1 MNNTLSFQD
10 IIKKS
15 FQSIDFSSSLTT
27 SDIALVLV
35 VTFLCGL
42 FIFYIYRKT
51 FQGILYTQ
59 SFNISLIMV
68 SIVTS
73 LIIMT
78 ISANIILSLGMV
90 GALSIVRF
98 RTAVKDSMDIVFMFW
113 AISVGIANGAG
124 FFKLSILGTIFVGLI
139 LLILTKIKTKTTP
152 YLLVIKYS
160 KDSYDELKK
169 YLDQNL
175 INYTLKSKSVNDSYS
190 ELILEL
196 RLKNKEFNITENISA
211 LSGIKDVSLVSY
223 NGDYVS

>member
-1 MNNTLSFQD
+1 MNNSLGFQD

-15 FQSIDFSSSLTT
+15 FQNIDFSSSLTI
-27 SDIALVLV
+27 SDIALVLLI
-35 VTFLCGL
+35 TLFCGL
-42 FIFYIYRKT
+42 FIFYIYKKT

-78 ISANIILSLGMV
+78 ISANLILSLGMV

-124 FFKLSILGTIFVGLI
+124 FFKLSILGTVFVGLI
-139 LLILTKIKTKTTP
+139 LLILTKIKTSNIP
-152 YLLVIKYS
+152 YLLIIKYNS
-160 KDSYDELKK
+160 DSYNDLKS
-169 YLDQNL
+169 YLDENL
-175 INYTLKSKSVNDSYS
+175 MQYTLKSKSTN
-190 ELILEL
+190 E
-196 RLKNKEFNITENISA
+196 
-211 LSGIKDVSLVSY
+211 
-223 NGDYVS
+223 

>member
-1 MNNTLSFQD
+1 M
-10 IIKKS
+10 
-15 FQSIDFSSSLTT
+15 
-27 SDIALVLV
+27 
-35 VTFLCGL
+35 
-42 FIFYIYRKT
+42 
-51 FQGILYTQ
+51 
-59 SFNISLIMV
+59 
-68 SIVTS
+68 
-73 LIIMT
+73 
-78 ISANIILSLGMV
+78 
-90 GALSIVRF
+90 
-98 RTAVKDSMDIVFMFW
+98 
-113 AISVGIANGAG
+113 
-124 FFKLSILGTIFVGLI
+124 I
-139 LLILTKIKTKTTP
+139 LLILTKIKTTTTP

>member
-1 MNNTLSFQD
+1 MNNSLGFQD

-15 FQSIDFSSSLTT
+15 FQNIDFSSSLTI
-27 SDIALVLV
+27 SDIALVLLI
-35 VTFLCGL
+35 TLLCGL
-42 FIFYIYRKT
+42 FIFYIYKKT

-78 ISANIILSLGMV
+78 ISANLILSLGMV

-124 FFKLSILGTIFVGLI
+124 FFKLSILGTVFVGLRM
-139 LLILTKIKTKTTP
+139 LILTKIKTSNTP
-152 YLLVIKYS
+152 YLLIIKYNN
-160 KDSYDELKK
+160 DSYDDLKR
-169 YLDQNL
+169 YLDENL
-175 INYTLKSKSVNDSYS
+175 IQYTLKSKSINETHS

-196 RLKNKEFNITENISA
+196 RLKNKEYNITENISV
-211 LSGIKDVSLVSY
+211 LPGIRDVSLVSY